1 MPFLSKVYAKY
12 KVEKSNYGFVREV
25 LEEDVVDALQEVSD
39 EDWVVSKTSDYK
51 SGAGDISL
59 DDFGLRLM
67 SIGFEDPENLQDIP
81 AFINEERGFL
91 KNVDSS
97 KWAAEMKAAADR
109 DYTHIVKQK
118 LEGKMHP
125 AITINGEFGDGRG
138 RTLLQYALDEPV
150 LVAKY
155 KTDLGILRNN

>member
-1 MPFLSKVYAKY
+1 MSFLSEVYAKY
-12 KVEKSNYGFVREV
+12 KVENSNYGFVREV

-51 SGAGDISL
+51 SGDGDISL
-59 DDFGLRLM
+59 DDFGLKLEH
-67 SIGFEDPENLQDIP
+67 IGFEDPKDLQDIS

-91 KNVDSS
+91 KNVDPS

-109 DYTHIVKQK
+109 DYVHIVKQK

-155 KTDLGILRNN
+155 KTDLDIIRNN